1 MLKAKICG
9 FCFHIK
15 LSLISSF
22 DRIFGL
28 STSKSVISNQSGF
41 ISDNVG
47 LNDKNNDEFYYN
59 KTTENP
65 IGNDNDNNN
74 YRAFKNKVTVKLI
87 NGKTVNKHIIHWCP
101 SDNYFCITNSIFW
114 DQFQKSIV

>member
-1 MLKAKICG
+1 MLYNLNDVKINTNLSGKSFQSLLNGEWEIG
-9 FCFHIK
+9 F
-15 LSLISSF
+15 
-22 DRIFGL
+22 
-28 STSKSVISNQSGF
+28 V
-41 ISDNVG
+41 SDNVG
-47 LNDKNNDEFYYN
+47 LDDENNDEFYYN

-74 YRAFKNKVTVKLI
+74 YRAFKNKVTVKLV